1 MFSLSPTTYAMET
14 PLAFTTSHAMFAGIP
29 NLEVGRA
36 TAALGEDRDGNGIED
51 VIVCGLYDGTHGFVS
66 IYHSDTD
73 LDYDAAVPLET
84 VFDSHADIATGGR
97 FGSST
102 SAVGDIDGDGVAD
115 IAVGIWFF
123 NSGATDSGALY
134 IITLNP
140 YGAATLDKS
149 VTVFHQGVQGL
160 DARVVEASAVFGW
173 DVAFL
178 EKVNGITHIV
188 VAKKHRMDDGNYHHL
203 FIDESLQ
210 VGDQPLVQPSDL
222 GLGTLAATSL
232 FGLGITAAD
241 FDNDGV
247 KDVLVGG
254 NTQPYIYIVPGI
266 ASVCGDNVVDG
277 TEQCDD
283 NGTVYD
289 DGCLS
294 TCAVE

>member
-1 MFSLSPTTYAMET
+1 MET
-14 PLAFTTSHAMFAGIP
+14 PLAFATSHAMFAAIP
-29 NLEVGRA
+29 NLGVGRA

-51 VIVCGLYDGTHGFVS
+51 VIECGLYDGTHGFVS

-73 LDYDAAVPLET
+73 LDYDAVVPLEKIL
-84 VFDSHADIATGGR
+84 DSHPDIVASGR
-97 FGSST
+97 FSSTT

-140 YGAATLDKS
+140 YGAATLDNS

-160 DARVVEASAVFGW
+160 DTRVVEASAVFGW

-188 VAKKHRMDDGNYHHL
+188 VGEHRMDDGNADVGAYHHL